1 MLDGELPPDVYNRGY
16 GDISHWKGSDQ
27 MGTRPLGQALAAH
40 VRRASDEHAQD
51 EIPNI
56 SEETFGERVVIIEN
70 IANGDAD
77 AAERALQMN

>member
-1 MLDGELPPDVYNRGY
+1 MYTIADTETSRTG
-16 GDISHWKGSDQ
+16 KGSDP
-27 MGTRPLGQALAAH
+27 MGTRPLGQALPAH